1 MELMIK
7 KAMMNDAVLLTKIMK
22 AAFDQEA
29 QKWLSSDEQNTA
41 DFNIQPPGYDS
52 MEMTEYMIQELD
64 YYKVIYKDEI
74 VGGIIVTI
82 SGKSYG
88 RIDRIFIGPDFQGS
102 GFGSAAMNFIEEQY
116 PYVKTWELE
125 TSAKQIN
132 NHHFYEKMG
141 YQISFKT
148 EEEYGYE
155 KSTGAVEQ
163 DSADIQFENWTRENT
178 EIYKVNMAE
187 SSFSNSNLSNAHFSN
202 CNLSQSK
209 FQNINLQGTLFADL
223 NLSDSRYMHVTLSGV
238 RFADTNLRE
247 GETPISFERC
257 NLEGSEIKSSSLKN
271 VEIIDSNI
279 SGMKINGISVED
291 LFQAY
296 EQVNNK

>member
-1 MELMIK
+1 MELMIE

-29 QKWLSSDEQNTA
+29 QKWLSNEQNTA

-52 MEMTEYMIQELD
+52 LEMTEYMIQELD
-64 YYKVIYKDEI
+64 YYKVIYKNEI

-88 RIDRIFIGPDFQGS
+88 RIDRIFIGPDFQGN
-102 GFGSAAMNFIEEQY
+102 GFGSAAMKLIEKHY

-141 YQISFKT
+141 YQISFET
-148 EEEYGYE
+148 EEEYCYE
-155 KSTGAVEQ
+155 KRNGAAKQ
-163 DSADIQFENWTRENT
+163 DPADMQFENCAMANT
-178 EIYKVNMAE
+178 EIYKVNMPE
-187 SSFSNSNLSNAHFSN
+187 SSFSNSNLSKSHFSN
-202 CNLSQSK
+202 CNFSQSK
-209 FQNINLQGTLFADL
+209 FQNINLQRTLFADL

-247 GETPISFERC
+247 GKTPISFDRC
-257 NLEGSEIKSSSLKN
+257 NLEGSRIKSSSLKN
-271 VEIIDSNI
+271 VEISDSNI

-291 LFQAY
+291 LFHAY